1 MQYKCGVYKKMTT
14 EESGTNG
21 TGKGKPNKSHDK
33 DKWFG
38 EEEMKGSYFS
48 YGTPGQTD
56 IHTKTLK
63 VVENY
68 FGKRHSC
75 EIADLVTTGVEAVFE
90 DPVRPADDAPKG
102 DWEIYKME
110 LSFKR
115 AQKEAYRQDKAKA
128 FLIIMG
134 QCTIAMTNKLE
145 SLAEY
150 ADLKKNKDVAGLLRT
165 IKELVYST
173 DKSQYEYMA
182 MQAKMRNIHNIRMK
196 EGENLPNY
204 LKRFLEQQQA
214 TEALWG
220 ELIPMKLKGKATAV
234 QDKGKNQ
241 YLACLFLAGVDRA
254 RFKQTLDDLH
264 NDFQLGKVSY
274 PEDVPSMMNYLSNRR
289 GAGGGSNRVVDALQD
304 AAPMGAA
311 FAQVQWGNNGNNQ
324 GNQGNQG
331 RKLRK
336 GKCKTCGGIGHWA
349 DQCPS
354 TYESDGDDVS
364 AASSVASK
372 SVKSNVKKLAK
383 TNRPLHWGM

>member
-1 MQYKCGVYKKMTT
+1 MTT

-21 TGKGKPNKSHDK
+21 TGKGKPNKTHDK

-115 AQKEAYRQDKAKA
+115 TQKEAYRQDKAKA

-134 QCTIAMTNKLE
+134 QCSIAMTNKLE

-173 DKSQYEYMA
+173 DKSQYEFMA

-289 GAGGGSNRVVDALQD
+289 GAGVVVRIELWMPSKMQLLW
-304 AAPMGAA
+304 
-311 FAQVQWGNNGNNQ
+311 AQ
-324 GNQGNQG
+324 
-331 RKLRK
+331 RL
-336 GKCKTCGGIGHWA
+336 H
-349 DQCPS
+349 
-354 TYESDGDDVS
+354 
-364 AASSVASK
+364 
-372 SVKSNVKKLAK
+372 KSNGAIITVTTRKEIKAESCAKESAILVVVLAIGL
-383 TNRPLHWGM
+383 TSVLVPTRVMVMMYPPRPP